1 MSGGMWSRG
10 LREDLAASEH
20 DQWRAWASHMLSH
33 MTLENALRWLRQS
46 RTDYA
51 DLPPAEQRSDHQF
64 VERTLDILER
74 HGVVAPPLA
83 GVSDCPMCRGAAP
96 VPADPGHYAQREA
109 RLILERVME
118 MTRVCP
124 CIGRCRKCPSCRG
137 SEGDLVCG
145 MAKIHAMA
153 YELVGRRRG

>member
-20 DQWRAWASHMLSH
+20 DQWRAWASYMLSH
-33 MTLENALRWLRQS
+33 MTLENVLRWLRQS

-51 DLPPAEQRSDHQF
+51 DLSPAEQRSDHQF

-74 HGVVAPPLA
+74 HGVVMLP
-83 GVSDCPMCRGAAP
+83 DHPMCRCAAP
-96 VPADPGHYAQREA
+96 VPADPGHDAQREA
-109 RLILERVME
+109 RQILERVAE

-124 CIGRCRKCPSCRG
+124 CVGRCRECPFCRG

-145 MAKIHAMA
+145 MAKIHATA

>member
-33 MTLENALRWLRQS
+33 MTLENVLRWLRQS

-51 DLPPAEQRSDHQF
+51 DLSPAEQRSDRQF

-74 HGVVAPPLA
+74 HGVVALP
-83 GVSDCPMCRGAAP
+83 DHPMCRCAAP
-96 VPADPGHYAQREA
+96 VPVDPGHDDQREA
-109 RLILERVME
+109 RLILERVAE
-118 MTRVCP
+118 MTRACP
-124 CIGRCRKCPSCRG
+124 LGMRCRECQFTRADG
-137 SEGDLVCG
+137 GDLVCG
-145 MAKIHAMA
+145 MAEIHTLA